1 MESKGAIVGIVG
13 LGLIGGSAGL
23 QLKASGFARK
33 VIGSDKSIEN
43 TQKALTL
50 GIIDEEVSIEKM
62 IEAASVIIVA
72 IPVDKSKKLLVE
84 LLDKCGNDQLIIDFG
99 STKSAIAKEVREHK
113 NRSVYVACHPIAG
126 TENSGPEAAF
136 QSLFKGKVNIIC
148 DKELSSTGALNK
160 ALKIT
165 TELGMRPKFMNSLE
179 HDRHIAYV
187 SHLSHISSFT
197 LGQTVL
203 EVESDEENIF
213 DMAGSGF
220 ESTVRLAKSSPAM
233 WAPIFTENSEN
244 IIEVL
249 SAYIINLEKYK
260 SMIQKRQESELRDA
274 MQETN
279 RIRKVLDTNNNPTVL
294 N

>member
-148 DKELSSTGALNK
+148 DKELSSTGTLNK